1 MNMSTILLILAG
13 VGFLIGGSLTLY
25 WAVSTGQ
32 FKDPEAIKYRMLK
45 D

>member
-1 MNMSTILLILAG
+1 MSVSTILLIIAG
-13 VGFLIGGSLTLY
+13 TGFITGGSLVLY
-25 WAVSTGQ
+25 WAITTGQ